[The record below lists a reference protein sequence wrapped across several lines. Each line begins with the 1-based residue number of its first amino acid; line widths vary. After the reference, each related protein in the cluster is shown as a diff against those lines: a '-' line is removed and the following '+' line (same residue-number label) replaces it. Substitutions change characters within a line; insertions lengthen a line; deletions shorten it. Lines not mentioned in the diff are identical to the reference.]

1 MSVKYAATSDQK
13 SLMCFV
19 KRGKPSSETFSIIQ
33 KKTKKNRKT
42 KATFHFR
49 PAPGPVHLC
58 SAESLW
64 GDLVWKK
71 KNVREICSS
80 LSINSSDAL
89 LRDWVVHGARVL

>member
-19 KRGKPSSETFSIIQ
+19 NGKPSSETFLIIQ
-33 KKTKKNRKT
+33 KTPT
-42 KATFHFR
+42 AMFHFR
-49 PAPGPVHLC
+49 STPGPVNHC

-64 GDLVWKK
+64 RDLVCGGEK
-71 KNVREICSS
+71 KNIWINLES
-80 LSINSSDAL
+80 LLINSSHAL